1 MLQLSQ
7 CKILYTKNT
16 LENLKQKVAGQLH
29 IAVEEMKDFSLV
41 KRSIDARKKPE
52 IYYTYTVSFSASNE
66 KEILQKNKR
75 NKNLTKIEKAI
86 SLWDKIPQGK
96 DKMSKKENIVVVG
109 AGPAGLF
116 SAYYLSLCG
125 QNPVLIERGAPME
138 ERVSDVQ
145 KFWEQE
151 VLKEESNVS
160 FGEGGA
166 GTFSDGKLNTG
177 VKDKTGRKQFVLQT
191 FVKFGAPEEILY
203 DAKPHIGT
211 DKLRTIIVA
220 MREEMKTLG
229 CQFYFHTK
237 LTDFHLKKNVIT
249 SIEVETANEKRKLPC
264 DKLILAIGHS
274 ARDTFLWLYEKQ
286 VAMSPKAFAIGA
298 RVQHRQEDI
307 DTAQYGMVSEE
318 LPVSPYKCTGKTSD
332 GRGVYSFCMCPG
344 GYVVNA
350 SSEPGRLVVNGM
362 SDAARDSGYANSA
375 IVVTVEPDDFE
386 SDHCLA
392 GVEFQRKWEQSAYD
406 LLQGKIPVQYYDDLK
421 RGVATTEKREMLPC
435 VKGQWAFGN
444 LCKILPKYVVN
455 GMIDG
460 IEQFAKK
467 LHGFHAEDTLFI
479 GVETRTSSP
488 VRIERGEDFVS
499 ISTKGLYPC
508 GEGAGYAGGIM
519 SAAMD
524 GLRVAMKIQESLGNG
539 DSIK

>member
-16 LENLKQKVAGQLH
+16 LENLKRKVAGQLH
-29 IAVEEMKDFSLV
+29 IALEDMKDFSV
-41 KRSIDARKKPE
+41 TKRSIDARKKPE
-52 IYYTYTVSFSASNE
+52 IYYTYTVSFSAPNE

-75 NKNLTKIEKAI
+75 NKNLTKIEKAV
-86 SLWDKIPQGK
+86 SLWDRIPQKQDG
-96 DKMSKKENIVVVG
+96 MSQKENIVVVG

-125 QNPVLIERGAPME
+125 QNPILIERGAPME
-138 ERVSDVQ
+138 ERVADVQ

-177 VKDKTGRKQFVLQT
+177 VKDKTGRKQFVLET

-211 DKLRTIIVA
+211 DRLRTIIVA

-237 LTDFHLKKNVIT
+237 LTDFQLENNEIK
-249 SIEVETANEKRKLPC
+249 SMEVEMDGEKRQFSC

-274 ARDTFLWLYEKQ
+274 ARDTFSWLYEKQ
-286 VAMSPKAFAIGA
+286 VRMSPKAFAIGA

-307 DTAQYGMVSEE
+307 DKAQYGILSED

-362 SDAARDSGYANSA
+362 SDGRRDSGYANSA
-375 IVVTVEPDDFE
+375 IVVTVELEDFG
-386 SDHCLA
+386 DGHCLA
-392 GVEFQRKWEQSAYD
+392 GMEFQRKWEQSAFE
-406 LLQGKIPVQYYDDLK
+406 LLQGKIPVQYYGDFK
-421 RGVATTEKREMLPC
+421 QGIATTEKRDMLPC

-444 LCKILPKYVVN
+444 LCKILPKYVAN
-455 GMIDG
+455 GMIEG
-460 IEQFAKK
+460 IEQFAQK
-467 LHGFHAEDTLFI
+467 LHGFNAEDTLII

-488 VRIERGEDFVS
+488 VRIERDEEFVS
-499 ISTKGLYPC
+499 VSTKGLYPC

-524 GLRVAMKIQESLGNG
+524 GLRVAMKIQESL
-539 DSIK
+539 